1 MIAPDADV
9 ERVELA
15 PAAAL
20 FRSLGDPAR
29 LMIVRRLAG
38 GPARVTDLVAALGLA
53 QSTVSKH
60 LACLRDC
67 GLVTSEPAGRASVF
81 RLAQPAL
88 AEMLTAAETVL
99 AATGNAVALC
109 PAWGLDACGAGAVV
123 TAARPAREPDVPV
136 LDACCPPGS
145 SCQAEPGMPAVRDAG
160 WQRAARRHAG
170 WRGPAW
176 RGCAP
181 RAPSGCGRAWRPG
194 RSR

>member
-1 MIAPDADV
+1 MAMTSPAAVV

-29 LMIVRRLAG
+29 LVIVRRLAV
-38 GPARVTDLVAALGLA
+38 GPARVTDLTAALGLA

-88 AEMLTAAETVL
+88 ADMLIAAEQVL

-109 PAWGLDACGAGAVV
+109 QEWGLDACW
-123 TAARPAREPDVPV
+123 PEP
-136 LDACCPPGS
+136 S
-145 SCQAEPGMPAVRDAG
+145 
-160 WQRAARRHAG
+160 
-170 WRGPAW
+170 
-176 RGCAP
+176 
-181 RAPSGCGRAWRPG
+181 
-194 RSR
+194 

>member
-1 MIAPDADV
+1 MTMIAASAEV

-29 LMIVRRLAG
+29 LMIVRRLAV

-53 QSTVSKH
+53 QSTVSEH

-67 GLVTSEPAGRASVF
+67 GLVTSRPAGRASVF

-109 PAWGLDACGAGAVV
+109 PTWGC
-123 TAARPAREPDVPV
+123 
-136 LDACCPPGS
+136 
-145 SCQAEPGMPAVRDAG
+145 
-160 WQRAARRHAG
+160 
-170 WRGPAW
+170 
-176 RGCAP
+176 
-181 RAPSGCGRAWRPG
+181 CGRETP
-194 RSR
+194 